1 MHIVYHLYIDL
12 KVRWSYIT
20 AMSETGLIF
29 DIKKYSINDGPGI
42 RTTVFF
48 QGCPLACQWCHNP
61 ESQART
67 PVLMCRVNRCVLCGE
82 CVGVCQ
88 NNSISINGTA
98 ATDRT
103 ACKTCGACA
112 DVCYNGAREISGY
125 RANVEQV
132 MSEVLRDMPFYESSS
147 GGVTFSGGE
156 PLMQHRFLLDLLH
169 ACREKELHT
178 VLDTSGFAAWE
189 VLDSLHDY
197 VDLFLFDLK
206 MMDDDRHIQYTG
218 VSNKLILS
226 NLKQLAESGSAIYI
240 RIPLIPGINDDEENL
255 RRSGEFIR
263 ALPNIVGV
271 ELMGYHDLAAAKYE
285 ALGMDYLLKETKAP
299 NKLHLNQCAHILEQA
314 GLQVKIS

>member
-67 PVLMCRVNRCVLCGE
+67 PVLMYRVNRCVLCGE
-82 CVGVCQ
+82 CVGVCEHH
-88 NNSISINGTA
+88 SISINGTA

-132 MSEVLRDMPFYESSS
+132 MSEVLRDMPFYESSG

-189 VLDSLHDY
+189 VLDSLHYY

-255 RRSGEFIR
+255 RRSGEFIH

-271 ELMGYHDLAAAKYE
+271 KLMGYHDLAAAKYE

>member
-1 MHIVYHLYIDL
+1 M
-12 KVRWSYIT
+12 T
-20 AMSETGLIF
+20 ETGLIF

-61 ESQART
+61 ESQARN
-67 PVLMCRVNRCVLCGE
+67 PVLMYRVNRCVLCGE
-82 CVGVCQ
+82 CVGVCEHH
-88 NNSISINGTA
+88 SISINGFA
-98 ATDRT
+98 ATNRAT
-103 ACKTCGACA
+103 CEACGACA
-112 DVCYNGAREISGY
+112 DACYNGAREISGY
-125 RANVEQV
+125 RATVEQV
-132 MSEVLRDMPFYESSS
+132 MSEVLRDTPFYEGSG

-178 VLDTSGFAAWE
+178 VLDTSGFATWE
-189 VLDSLHDY
+189 VMDSLREY

-226 NLKQLAESGSAIYI
+226 NLKKLAESGSAIYI

-255 RRSGEFIR
+255 QRSGEFIR
-263 ALPNIVGV
+263 RLPNITGV

-285 ALGMDYLLKETKAP
+285 ALGMDYLLKEIKAP
-299 NKLHLNQCAHILEQA
+299 DKNHLLNSAHILEQA